1 MWDVIVSV
9 PDHCLSFYFSNSSD
23 RIESSEYTQ
32 MTVQC
37 SMILLSSDRT
47 VKSIYIVSQVPV
59 KYSMLLFS
67 SDSTMIKDYAIKQL
81 ALTQNLKLLY
91 YALTVL
97 SNV

>member
-37 SMILLSSDRT
+37 SMILLSQINIH
-47 VKSIYIVSQVPV
+47 SITSACKI
-59 KYSMLLFS
+59 LNAF
-67 SDSTMIKDYAIKQL
+67 I
-81 ALTQNLKLLY
+81 LK
-91 YALTVL
+91 
-97 SNV
+97 